1 MKKSILALFAFAAS
15 TLAAPYTFNFTA
27 SGGVTSD
34 GGSLT
39 YNTGSGQ
46 WVTLTAWSTTGAGS
60 TFATARIGRY
70 GSYGFGVCNDN
81 EAPSGCTS
89 NDHTVDNYG
98 AKDFMLFVFSGP
110 VNLVSMSLN
119 GFGDTDVYYITG
131 NGAFNPL
138 GTTYP
143 AGGTPVENAAT
154 HPSTFAL
161 TGSNVTYLFVGV
173 PHNESNDK
181 FKIRSLT
188 VTFRPPDDTPTPE
201 PATMA
206 LLGAGLAGIGLVRR
220 RLSK

>member
-15 TLAAPYTFNFTA
+15 ALAGPYTFNFTA
-27 SGGVTSD
+27 SGGATPD

-46 WVTLTAWSTTGAGS
+46 SVTLTAWSTTGTGG

-70 GSYGFGVCNDN
+70 GSNGFGICNDN
-81 EAPSGCTS
+81 EAPTCPT
-89 NDHTVDNYG
+89 DQHTVDNFG

-131 NGAFNPL
+131 SGAFNPL
-138 GTTYP
+138 GQTYP
-143 AGGTPVENAAT
+143 AGGTPVENAPS
-154 HPSTFAL
+154 HPSTFGL

-173 PHNESNDK
+173 PQNESNDK
-181 FKIRSLT
+181 FKLRSLT
-188 VTFRPPDDTPTPE
+188 VNFNPPDDTPTPE

-206 LLGAGLAGIGLVRR
+206 LLGAGLAGMGLVRR
-220 RLSK
+220 RIAK